1 MGEKQILADKSTF
14 ETILDIVSS
23 VAEVSSEEILSKS
36 KVAEVVDA
44 RHIVVQ
50 LLSEQGWYQS
60 RIARKMSIGEGAV
73 SRMLSKFDERCQYRG
88 FYINKV
94 LEKSRKIIREGFAKP
109 LSKHC

>member
-14 ETILDIVSS
+14 EMILDIVSS

-73 SRMLSKFDERCQYRG
+73 SRMLSKFDERCRYRG

-94 LEKSRKIIREGFAKP
+94 LEKSRKIIGKGICQT
-109 LSKHC
+109 LV

>member
-14 ETILDIVSS
+14 EMILNIVAG
-23 VAEVSSEEILSKS
+23 VAEVSSEDILSKS

-44 RHIVVQ
+44 RHIFVQ
-50 LLSEQGWYQS
+50 LLYEQGWYQS

-73 SRMLSKFDERCQYRG
+73 SRMLSKFDERCRYRG

-94 LEKSRKIIREGFAKP
+94 LEKSRKIIGEGICQT
-109 LSKHC
+109 LV